1 MDQELLSNLRQ
12 ALNERLNESELR
24 DLCFDLSV
32 DYESLSG
39 EGKADKAR
47 ELIGYLQRRKRIA
60 ELIVKGEKQR
70 PDIVWSHLLF
80 DIKPGAEW
88 IKLGQTMEVTG
99 YGPDYLRQL
108 AEKGWVR
115 AHEEKRQET
124 DEEGTRWLFDQDVVW
139 FHSRGWISTDEA
151 HVVTGYTTNYLCSLA
166 REEVVVARKIRG
178 VWLMRRDSL
187 LGYCRA
193 RGRAVVDTLPSFD
206 EAQPAND
213 KAQDA
218 EPATP

>member
-108 AEKGWVR
+108 AEK
-115 AHEEKRQET
+115 
-124 DEEGTRWLFDQDVVW
+124 D
-139 FHSRGWISTDEA
+139 
-151 HVVTGYTTNYLCSLA
+151 GY
-166 REEVVVARKIRG
+166 EP
-178 VWLMRRDSL
+178 MRRNDRRRTKKGRDGSL
-187 LGYCRA
+187 TRTSSGSTAGDGSAPMRLMW
-193 RGRAVVDTLPSFD
+193 
-206 EAQPAND
+206 
-213 KAQDA
+213 
-218 EPATP
+218 